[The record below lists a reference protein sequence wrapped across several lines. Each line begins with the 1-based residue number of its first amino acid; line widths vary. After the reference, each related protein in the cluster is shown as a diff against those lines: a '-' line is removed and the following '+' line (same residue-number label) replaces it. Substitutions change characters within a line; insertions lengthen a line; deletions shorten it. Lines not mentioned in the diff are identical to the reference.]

1 MVSETFELEFTRA
14 EGRPDA
20 SGVRASIGMVACDF
34 AFRPTLYRVRRQDGT
49 SKEVMVPWDRLTGD
63 LEALR
68 NPRRDPAVVARV
80 GEMLREV
87 LEAAGWDVLEAA
99 VQAAAQ
105 GGRRVQVVIRSET
118 PEIHAIPWEMVSF
131 KASAEALGMARGA
144 LVRYEGLPLT
154 KWRPRGGVR
163 RSRGRILVAS
173 SMAGGV
179 VPVHKYVA
187 AIASPFAGRVDEAVG
202 DATSDRGESVVVLN
216 DASLESIEGVLRKAD
231 AAGRPFECLH
241 LVCHGVQR
249 GSAYGLA
256 LDGGD
261 IEPAYLQRLAPFAD
275 TLRLVVI
282 AACDGANEGRIGTP
296 VMSAAQ
302 VLHRLGIGAVIA
314 SRFPLSV
321 QGSIR
326 MTEALYQAIL
336 GKRWSLDEAFV
347 AAREALRD
355 AGVDEWSTLQLL
367 WRGDDLE
374 LWRLWSSPLDVEVEL
389 RALLERDE
397 GGRALAAILA
407 RPGYLGLSQDL
418 PVVEGV
424 AQALV
429 QRGCRSSS
437 LGEVFSRFYDAAS
450 QLLKEHPQHFFAGL
464 VTACELVE
472 HLAPSGSQ
480 DLVTKPCNGD
490 ADFEVETHYPA
501 SLDIIVAR
509 EGGHRSFLE
518 LCDGAL
524 VGRGRIAE
532 PAFGPEL
539 RRDPDSIAQEFVRY
553 VARELGLDP
562 DPRLYGGID
571 KLASMVDK
579 LLEHFMV
586 RTPEGTPGLS
596 FCPRYVDVMID
607 GERGTLTEAARRQ
620 IKNRLRRLQ
629 IIARRSTWSNL
640 DEALISVLSLYERRE
655 KR

>member
-1 MVSETFELEFTRA
+1 
-14 EGRPDA
+14 
-20 SGVRASIGMVACDF
+20 
-34 AFRPTLYRVRRQDGT
+34 
-49 SKEVMVPWDRLTGD
+49 VPWDRLLGD

-87 LEAAGWDVLEAA
+87 LEAAGWDILEGA
-99 VQAAAQ
+99 VQAATR
-105 GGRRVQVVIRSET
+105 GGRRVHVVIRSET
-118 PEIHAIPWEMVSF
+118 PEIHIIPWEIVTF

-154 KWRPRGGVR
+154 KWVRRGGVR

-173 SMAGGV
+173 STAGGA
-179 VPVHKYVA
+179 VPMHRYVT
-187 AIASPFAGRVDEAVG
+187 AIAGASAGRVEVVG
-202 DATSDRGESVVVLN
+202 DATSDRGESVVSLN
-216 DASLESIEGVLRKAD
+216 DASLETIEGALRKAD

-241 LVCHGVQR
+241 LVCHGVQM

-256 LDGGD
+256 LDGGN
-261 IEPAYLQRLAPFAD
+261 IEPAHFQQRLKPFAE
-275 TLRLVVI
+275 TLRLVVL
-282 AACDGANEGRIGTP
+282 AACDGANEGRIGAP
-296 VMSAAQ
+296 VMSVAQ
-302 VLHRLGIGAVIA
+302 AIHRLGIGAVIA
-314 SRFPLSV
+314 SRFPLSIH
-321 QGSIR
+321 GSIR
-326 MTEALYQAIL
+326 MTEALYRAIL
-336 GKRWSLDEAFV
+336 GERRPLDEAFV

-355 AGVDEWSTLQLL
+355 AEGDEWSTLQLL
-367 WRGDDLE
+367 WRGEDVE

-389 RALLERDE
+389 RAILGRDE

-437 LGEVFSRFYDAAS
+437 LGEVFSRFYEAAS
-450 QLLKEHPQHFFAGL
+450 QLGHEHPQHFVAGL
-464 VTACELVE
+464 VAACELVE

-480 DLVTKPCNGD
+480 DLATKPCSGD
-490 ADFEVETHYPA
+490 ADFEVATHDPA

-539 RRDPDSIAQEFVRY
+539 RRDPDSIAQEFVRF
-553 VARELGLDP
+553 VARDIGLDP
-562 DPRLYGGID
+562 DPKLYGGID
-571 KLASMVDK
+571 KLAAVVDK
-579 LLEHFMV
+579 RLEHFMV
-586 RTPEGTPGLS
+586 RTPEGTLGLR
-596 FCPRYVDVMID
+596 FCPRYVDVVVD
-607 GERGTLTEAARRQ
+607 GECGALTEAPRRK
-620 IKNRLRRLQ
+620 IKNLLRRLQ
-629 IIARRSTWSNL
+629 IIARRRTWSDL
-640 DEALISVLSLYERRE
+640 DDALMSVLSLYEDRE